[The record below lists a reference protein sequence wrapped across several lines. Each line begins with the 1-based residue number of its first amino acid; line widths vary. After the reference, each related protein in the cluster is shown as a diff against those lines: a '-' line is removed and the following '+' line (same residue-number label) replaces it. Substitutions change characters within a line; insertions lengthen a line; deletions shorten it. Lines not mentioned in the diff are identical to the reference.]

1 MIDAR
6 ALLPELQAWNEGRGI
21 AALDWLWID
30 AKSDAAIAY
39 AELFWPRFV
48 VEGDCVLRVGFSPEH
63 LAGWRK
69 GGMPRR
75 QIEAAVN
82 YLPLG
87 DLFSMEQG
95 DSSLIDRRVNHLGS
109 VLCEIYEAKLARD
122 FPDRRFVVSLVEEED
137 DYYLTFR
144 QA

>member
-48 VEGDCVLRVGFSPEH
+48 VEGDCVFRAGFSPEH

-69 GGMPRR
+69 GGTPRR

-87 DLFSMEQG
+87 DLFSVEQG
-95 DSSLIDRRVNHLGS
+95 NPRLINRPHKHPRS
-109 VLCEIYEAKLARD
+109 VPGQK
-122 FPDRRFVVSLVEEED
+122 
-137 DYYLTFR
+137 
-144 QA
+144 